1 MGLGKGKTGF
11 SSGRGRGGGSL
22 GKPPVPTASLSPSL
36 SNSLAQRVQDLA
48 RAQELR
54 MKALKAVRAKAGKS
68 RNPGS
73 VSGPK
78 TKGQQQV
85 DDLFGVSNAPLGSM
99 YRTGR

>member
-1 MGLGKGKTGF
+1 MALGRGKTGF

-22 GKPPVPTASLSPSL
+22 GKPPTPTASLSPSL
-36 SNSLAQRVQDLA
+36 SNRVKDLA

-54 MKALKAVRAKAGKS
+54 MKALAAARAKARKS
-68 RNPGS
+68 SVTKKS